1 MLFFEKIFLTIL
13 GGGRWLFCVGVANF
27 DFRPI
32 RSNPKKGS
40 IYPPKKNLTQNFL
53 VYIRPG
59 PEKSGY
65 AVQLYIVHLMYY
77 IVRIVYDLKKNTQEP
92 PRLCVLGV

>member
-1 MLFFEKIFLTIL
+1 MLFFEKIFTSTL

-32 RSNPKKGS
+32 RSNPKKGA
-40 IYPPKKNLTQNFL
+40 IYALKKNLIQNFL

-59 PEKSGY
+59 PEKSLY
-65 AVQLYIVHLMYY
+65 AVYTVQSAYS
-77 IVRIVYDLKKNTQEP
+77 VY
-92 PRLCVLGV
+92 